1 MFRFFGPIVRRIPM
15 GPKAGEIGHAERTA
29 GAEAARRW
37 CGMRRFTR
45 LTSAFPKKIEDLL
58 RMLSLWFVH

>member
-1 MFRFFGPIVRRIPM
+1 M
-15 GPKAGEIGHAERTA
+15 GPKAREIGHAERTA
-29 GAEAARRW
+29 WAEAARRW